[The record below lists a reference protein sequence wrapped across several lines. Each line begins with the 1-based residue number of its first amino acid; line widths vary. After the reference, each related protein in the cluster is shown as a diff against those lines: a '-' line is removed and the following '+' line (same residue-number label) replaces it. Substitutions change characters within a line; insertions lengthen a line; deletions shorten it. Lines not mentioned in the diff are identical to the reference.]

1 MTTKN
6 ITAPKTTFAPFEAK
20 MKAMKD
26 ELDSFQTRLVA
37 MTGEIDAMPAE
48 RALDAG
54 YRQDIKK
61 AQREAK
67 RALARAAREIQASYD
82 PLKMLQIR
90 AEHISRGE

>member
-6 ITAPKTTFAPFEAK
+6 ITAPKTAFSPFAAK
-20 MKAMKD
+20 IKALKG
-26 ELDSFQTRLVA
+26 ELDSFRVRLGEMNA
-37 MTGEIDAMPAE
+37 EIDAMPAE
-48 RALDAG
+48 RAPDG
-54 YRQDIKK
+54 YRQDIKR

-67 RALARAAREIQASYD
+67 KVLARAAREIQASYD